1 MTKEEKTLDCCGQT
15 VPNTRL
21 GRCRHRQQMMKLGV
35 DCPLPR
41 RRHGVTRKY
50 STPERRDKDRLRQQ
64 KHRATK
70 KAQVADEDETFPS
83 DSETF
88 TSDGETLPRDRVI
101 LVASRDELPARA
113 PKGTIFKGWKKH
125 QNDWYT
131 LDVDSDTTY
140 GDANVLSYE

>member
-101 LVASRDELPARA
+101 PAASRDELPSELLLALSTRA
-113 PKGTIFKGWKKH
+113 GRGTSTTGTPS
-125 QNDWYT
+125 T
-131 LDVDSDTTY
+131 LTAT
-140 GDANVLSYE
+140 LPMEMQTF